1 MNAVQ
6 KALDNWRS
14 AIEARDVELD
24 RAVERV
30 YSQFAAIVVRRE
42 KEYDDALRRSKEAGD
57 EMAD

>member
-30 YSQFAAIVVRRE
+30 FSQFAAIVARRE

>member
-1 MNAVQ
+1 MKSVQ
-6 KALDNWRS
+6 QALNDWRS

-30 YSQFAAIVVRRE
+30 FSQFAAIVARRE

>member
-1 MNAVQ
+1 MKSVQ
-6 KALDNWRS
+6 QALDDWRS

-30 YSQFAAIVVRRE
+30 YSQFAAIVARRE

-57 EMAD
+57 EVDD

>member
-1 MNAVQ
+1 VKSVQ
-6 KALDNWRS
+6 QALDDWRS

-30 YSQFAAIVVRRE
+30 YSQFAAIVARRE

-57 EMAD
+57 AMDD

>member
-1 MNAVQ
+1 MKSVQ
-6 KALDNWRS
+6 QALDDWRS

-30 YSQFAAIVVRRE
+30 FSQFAAIVARRE

-57 EMAD
+57 AMDD

>member
-1 MNAVQ
+1 MKSVQ
-6 KALDNWRS
+6 QALDDWRS

-30 YSQFAAIVVRRE
+30 YSQFAAIVARRE

-57 EMAD
+57 AMDD

>member
-1 MNAVQ
+1 VKSVQ
-6 KALDNWRS
+6 QALNDWRS

-30 YSQFAAIVVRRE
+30 FSQFAAIVARRE

>member
-1 MNAVQ
+1 VQ
-6 KALDNWRS
+6 QALDDWRS

-30 YSQFAAIVVRRE
+30 FSQFAAIVARRE

-57 EMAD
+57 AMDD

>member
-1 MNAVQ
+1 VQ